1 MMKEKAIRKYNH
13 VVVLTPMVYAFNLSG
28 CRLLTFA
35 YIHGFCR
42 DESSSCY
49 SSLTHIS
56 EIIGYTRRT
65 VAEAI
70 NALIEDGYIY
80 KIGTTTID
88 GQQVNGY
95 RTYFYELMDRYEAG
109 EEIKPSLISS
119 RRGMKKG
126 GSAQSSLV
134 HIFPEGSEQ
143 NNAEVVNKFPKGS
156 EQSSPNNNRIIK
168 NNNLSD
174 SAPAGA
180 APAREAEEREFIKIF
195 FLNNAADPAAE
206 MKRFVGYY
214 QSKGWQDN
222 AGRKYDTPEKR
233 AGLAYGWDCKSGPR
247 LTPGENTN
255 KFYKFI
261 GVLYKYATERGG
273 INPGQLL
280 DTRMEYKLEGDKFY
294 WECSEPVQQ
303 WCESKVS
310 DMLRGIIDTTMGQ
323 VKLFYIPFERK

>member
-95 RTYFYELMDRYEAG
+95 RTYFYELMDRHEAG

-119 RRGMKKG
+119 RRGMKKR

-247 LTPGENTN
+247 LTPGENTE

-280 DTRMEYKLEGDKFY
+280 DSRTEYKLEGDRFY

>member
-56 EIIGYTRRT
+56 EIIGYARRT
-65 VAEAI
+65 VAESI
-70 NALIEDGYIY
+70 NALIKDGFIY

-95 RTYFYELMDRYEAG
+95 RTYFYELMDRYDAG
-109 EEIKPSLISS
+109 EEITPSLLKAGK
-119 RRGMKKG
+119 RQKR
-126 GSAQSSLV
+126 
-134 HIFPEGSEQ
+134 EGSEKSALPIRTTSGSEK
-143 NNAEVVNKFPKGS
+143 NSTEVVHFSPKGS
-156 EQSSPNNNRIIK
+156 ALFATDNNRIIK

-247 LTPGENTN
+247 LTPGENTE

-261 GVLYKYATERGG
+261 GILYKYATERGG

-280 DTRMEYKLEGDKFY
+280 DSRTEYKLEGDRFY

>member
-1 MMKEKAIRKYNH
+1 MMKEKAIKKYNH
-13 VVVLTPMVYAFNLSG
+13 VDVLTPMVYAFNLSG

-42 DESSSCY
+42 DEGSICY
-49 SSLTHIS
+49 SSLTRIS
-56 EIIGYTRRT
+56 ETIGYARRT
-65 VAEAI
+65 VEESI
-70 NALIEDGYIY
+70 KNLREDGFIY
-80 KIGTTTID
+80 KVGTTTID
-88 GQQVNGY
+88 GQEVNGY
-95 RTYFYELMDRYEAG
+95 RTYFYELMDRYDAG
-109 EEIKPSLISS
+109 EDIRPAKLTS
-119 RRGMKKG
+119 RRGIKNIGM
-126 GSAQSSLV
+126 AQSALPHKV
-134 HIFPEGSEQ
+134 REGR
-143 NNAEVVNKFPKGS
+143 
-156 EQSSPNNNRIIK
+156 EQSAEEVGNIVREGREQSATNNTMIK
-168 NNNLSD
+168 LNNNLSD
-174 SAPAGA
+174 SAPVGA

-247 LTPGENTN
+247 LTPGENTE

-261 GVLYKYATERGG
+261 GILYKYATERGG

-280 DTRMEYKLEGDKFY
+280 DSRTEYKLEGDRFY